1 MGGGEQM
8 ELTVII
14 AYLFGLVLLYIL
26 ARLLLIPL
34 RLAIRLL
41 INGVIGGL
49 LLWLVNLLG
58 MFVGVYLPIN
68 PITALVAGFLGIPG
82 VILLLVLRY
91 VMAL

>member
-1 MGGGEQM
+1 M

-14 AYLFGLVLLYIL
+14 AYLFGLMLLYIL

>member
-1 MGGGEQM
+1 M

>member
-1 MGGGEQM
+1 M

-82 VILLLVLRY
+82 VILLLVLKY
-91 VMAL
+91 VLAA

>member
-1 MGGGEQM
+1 M

-14 AYLFGLVLLYIL
+14 AYLFGLMLLYIL

-41 INGVIGGL
+41 INGAIGGF

-82 VILLLVLRY
+82 VILLLVLKY
-91 VMAL
+91 VLAA

>member
-1 MGGGEQM
+1 M

-41 INGVIGGL
+41 INGVIGGF

-58 MFVGVYLPIN
+58 LFVGVYLPIN

-82 VILLLVLRY
+82 VILLLVLKY
-91 VMAL
+91 VVGV

>member
-1 MGGGEQM
+1 M

-14 AYLFGLVLLYIL
+14 AYLFGLMLLYIL

-41 INGVIGGL
+41 INGAIGGF

>member
-1 MGGGEQM
+1 M

-14 AYLFGLVLLYIL
+14 AYLFGLMLLYIL
-26 ARLLLIPL
+26 ARLLLITL

-41 INGVIGGL
+41 INGAIGGF

-82 VILLLVLRY
+82 VILLLVLKY
-91 VMAL
+91 VLAA

>member
-82 VILLLVLRY
+82 VILLLVLKY
-91 VMAL
+91 VLAA

>member
-1 MGGGEQM
+1 M

-14 AYLFGLVLLYIL
+14 AYLFGLMLLYIL

-41 INGVIGGL
+41 INGVIGGF

-58 MFVGVYLPIN
+58 LFVGVYLPIN

-82 VILLLVLRY
+82 VILLLVLKY
-91 VMAL
+91 VVGV